1 MADSNIGQRR
11 EKRGRERE
19 RGIEV
24 IFRVSFLICVK
35 DKKNKVDDMLIFCAW
50 PVLPLP
56 PDQPFLIF
64 A

>member
-35 DKKNKVDDMLIFCAW
+35 DKKTKLMTC
-50 PVLPLP
+50 
-56 PDQPFLIF
+56 
-64 A
+64 